1 MTDASALRRAV
12 QDEAIYGDGAWD
24 PGLDVEGFLRRVTAD
39 LNRLPLVVVEHA
51 EFAHYGSGYSSCVAV
66 SVTKR
71 DGSARSNNADGW
83 ADVECLELALCRLVP
98 AACLLSP
105 ATRSR
110 GPNGAGANSL
120 PDVGRLIT
128 VPAKRW
134 VGEYRQIAGVL
145 DRHGLPLIGPDPLA
159 LPLPE
164 GLSVETNLAGSSQT
178 VFDAWF
184 HWCD

>member
-1 MTDASALRRAV
+1 MRSSLTTAL
-12 QDEAIYGDGAWD
+12 
-24 PGLDVEGFLRRVTAD
+24 VTPPMS
-39 LNRLPLVVVEHA
+39 LSPSPN
-51 EFAHYGSGYSSCVAV
+51 
-66 SVTKR
+66 
-71 DGSARSNNADGW
+71 DGSARGNNADGW
-83 ADVECLELALCRLVP
+83 ADVECLELGLWRL
-98 AACLLSP
+98 AAVVCLLSP
-105 ATRSR
+105 TARSR

-145 DRHGLPLIGPDPLA
+145 DRYGLPLVGPDPLA

-164 GLSVETNLAGSSQT
+164 GHSVETNLADSSQT

-184 HWCD
+184 HWGD